1 MNPAR
6 ESEQQPRE
14 LIRVLL
20 VDDHKVVRQGLQ
32 AFLSGESDIEVVAEA
47 SNGRQALDRLMA
59 LHAEGL
65 LPDVVLMDLMMEPI
79 DGVQATREI
88 RSRFADV
95 EVVVITSFLEEE
107 RVQAALDAGASGY
120 VLKDAE
126 VDEIVGAVRAACR
139 GELHLDPVVA
149 KRLMRSMRAPT
160 GREPAAELTERE
172 LEILRLLAAGHSN
185 KEIAAQLVISERT
198 ARTHVSNILGKLG
211 LASRT
216 QAALWAVREGLASG
230 TRPS

>member
-1 MNPAR
+1 LNRSPEEP
-6 ESEQQPRE
+6 ES

-32 AFLSGESDIEVVAEA
+32 AFLSTESDIEVVAEA
-47 SNGRQALDRLMA
+47 ANGRQALDRLMA
-59 LHAEGL
+59 LHAEGQ

-95 EVVVITSFLEEE
+95 EVVVITSFIEEE

-120 VLKDAE
+120 VLKDAD

-139 GELHLDPVVA
+139 GELHLDPAVA
-149 KRLMRSMRAPT
+149 KRLMRSLRAPSSQQ
-160 GREPAAELTERE
+160 PAAELTERE
-172 LEILRLLAAGHSN
+172 LEILRLLAAGDAN
-185 KEIAAQLVISERT
+185 KEIAARLVISERT
-198 ARTHVSNILGKLG
+198 ARTHVSNILHKLG

-216 QAALWAVREGLASG
+216 QAALWAVREGLASEP
-230 TRPS
+230 RRDI